1 MICLTPYKDQIV
13 LYNAL
18 VEAVGT
24 IKAKHIIEKQKLEY
38 AAIMNSSNIETR

>member
-1 MICLTPYKDQIV
+1 MISLTPYQEQIV

-18 VEAVGT
+18 VEAVGVL
-24 IKAKHIIEKQKLEY
+24 KAKQLIEKQKLEY

>member
-18 VEAVGT
+18 VEVVGT
-24 IKAKHIIEKQKLEY
+24 IKSKHIIEKQKLEY
-38 AAIMNSSNIETR
+38 AVKHTREQIETR